1 MASIMEFT
9 VADEAASCIDPVG
22 TCTHACS
29 GFAPLGLARAE
40 ADDLKRFDPDAFDK
54 LNKIGVVVHDV
65 EIDDFDFIGQ
75 LSHINIVNQFNHKTE
90 KKLHKHAIAVRLR
103 HDLLI
108 ANVSPEK
115 DILEAVC
122 QAFGNTY
129 HIL

>member
-9 VADEAASCIDPVG
+9 IADEAAACVDNSGACS
-22 TCTHACS
+22 HACCN
-29 GFAPLGLARAE
+29 FIPLGLARPE
-40 ADDLKRFDPDAFDK
+40 ADDLKRFDPEAFDK
-54 LNKIGVVVHDV
+54 LNDIGVLVHDV

-75 LSHINIVNQFNHKTE
+75 LAHINIINQFNHKNE
-90 KKLHKHAIAVRLR
+90 RKLHKHAIAMRLK

-108 ANVSPEK
+108 ANLSPEK
-115 DILEAVC
+115 EIMEAIC